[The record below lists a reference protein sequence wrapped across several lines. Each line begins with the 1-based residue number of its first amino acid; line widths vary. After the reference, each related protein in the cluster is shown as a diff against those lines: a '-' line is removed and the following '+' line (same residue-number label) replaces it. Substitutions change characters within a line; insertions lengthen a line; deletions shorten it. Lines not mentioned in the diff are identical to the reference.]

1 MGADEMTKVG
11 KKYWIWLAQSLGAG
25 AKTDDI
31 LSAFKTPRD
40 IYEASEKDRMAADVF
55 TKRQSERLSEYT
67 LEDAEKIISECSRNG
82 WNIITPEDTVY
93 PAGLRRI
100 SDMPL
105 ALYVDGDISCLR
117 GKVMTGVV
125 GTRNPGLEG
134 LTVTH
139 NICTDM
145 SAAGAVIVSGGALG
159 IDSAAHESALYAG
172 GKTVC
177 VLGCGFGT
185 RYLMENEALRR
196 DISRNGAVVTE
207 YPPYTPASRITFP
220 TRNRIISGM
229 SHAVLV
235 VEAGEKSGSLITART
250 ANEQGREVFAVPGNV
265 LTSAYTG
272 ANRLISSGEAKV
284 ATSANDVLTPYA
296 VMYPDRLNLEMIG
309 KLRYGE
315 YPDKNENP
323 DGLDADSASVL
334 SCLGKEPVH
343 FDEIVAMT
351 GLSNAKAVMALFQL
365 ELMDYITETES
376 KKYIIN

>member
-1 MGADEMTKVG
+1 MTKVG
-11 KKYWIWLAQSLGAG
+11 KKYWIWLSRAIGAG
-25 AKTDDI
+25 AKTDAVFA
-31 LSAFKTPRD
+31 AFKTPRD
-40 IYEASEKDRMAADVF
+40 VYEASEQDRMAAGIF
-55 TKRQSERLSEYT
+55 TKGQIKGLRET
-67 LEDAEKIISECSRNG
+67 ALEDSDEIISECGRRG
-82 WNIITPEDTVY
+82 WNIITPEDILY

-105 ALYVDGDISCLR
+105 VLYVDGDISCLR
-117 GKVMTGVV
+117 GKVMIGVV

-134 LTVTH
+134 LTIAR

-177 VLGCGFGT
+177 VLGCGLGT
-185 RYLMENEALRR
+185 RYLMGNEALRR
-196 DISRNGAVVTE
+196 NISKSGAVVTE

-250 ANEQGREVFAVPGNV
+250 ANEQGREVFAVPGNI

-272 ANRLISSGEAKV
+272 ANRLIADGAKV
-284 ATSANDVLTPYA
+284 ATGAEAVLTPYA

-309 KLRYGE
+309 RIKYGE
-315 YPDKNENP
+315 NISEKEIPEDFDDDMAAVYN
-323 DGLDADSASVL
+323 
-334 SCLGKEPVH
+334 CLGKEPVH
-343 FDEIVAMT
+343 FDEIAAKT
-351 GLSNAKAVMALFQL
+351 GLGNSRVAAAIFQL
-365 ELMDYITETES
+365 ELTDYITETES